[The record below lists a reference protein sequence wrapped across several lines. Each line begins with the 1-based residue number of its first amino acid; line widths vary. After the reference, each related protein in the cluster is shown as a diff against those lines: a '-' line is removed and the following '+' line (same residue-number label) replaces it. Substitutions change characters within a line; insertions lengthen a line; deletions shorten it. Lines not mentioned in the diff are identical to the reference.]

1 VIRGLFGLALAL
13 LCLLPLG
20 SGVLLITRTWGAL
33 TPLLRVA
40 VGLFVGIASAMVLLP
55 PLLYIGFSPSLPVV
69 VLTGLAVLAT
79 GIAVRVRSSASRE
92 GNVSLGALPGVV
104 LGIPLVLLAVQAVD
118 KPVDRY
124 DGFSNWVLKAKL
136 LLGGGLFSGALN
148 HDAFGVA
155 SAAPPVSR
163 QYPIGLPAIYAYV
176 LRSIGDANVRIGHLF
191 FVVFLATFALTLWAL
206 LRPHVPSP
214 ILLAGLSY
222 VLWMPALRV
231 QSLSDYADVPMS
243 CLLVAAVMA
252 VGLWAAG
259 GHAGWLGLGAVFAAA
274 ALATKRDAIPF
285 CVVVAAVAAAAV
297 LRQPRRLAALGGA
310 AVCVALTTVP
320 WQLYVATHGL
330 TNRDIAFSLTRTAD
344 HLSAV
349 PFVMHDLV
357 SFAKDPIYLAA
368 VPLALFAAII
378 ALRHERERRLAAG
391 FIVLSLGTV
400 AALGFVY
407 LNSIA
412 DLNYLLRSSGHRT
425 FMTPALIAAAALPL
439 LVSRALA
446 PNGLHLTRQVPPSA
460 PSRRSSSPRPRRL
473 ARPN

>member
-1 VIRGLFGLALAL
+1 MIRGLFGLGLAL
-13 LCLLPLG
+13 FCLLPLG
-20 SGVLLITRTWGAL
+20 SGVLLITCTWDAL
-33 TPLLRVA
+33 TPFLRIG
-40 VGLFVGIASAMVLLP
+40 VGLFVGIASAIVLLP
-55 PLLYIGFSPSLPVV
+55 PLLYIGLSPSLPVV

-79 GIAVRVRSSASRE
+79 GIAVRVRSPVSRE
-92 GNVSLGALPGVV
+92 RKVSFGALPGVALAV
-104 LGIPLVLLAVQAVD
+104 PLVLLAVQAVD

-136 LLGGGLFSGALN
+136 LLGGGLFTGALN

-206 LRPHVPSP
+206 LRAYVPGP

-243 CLLVAAVMA
+243 CLLVAAIMA
-252 VGLWAAG
+252 VGFWATG
-259 GHAGWLGLGAVFAAA
+259 RHAGWLSLGAVFAAA

-285 CVVVAAVAAAAV
+285 CVVVGAVAAAAV
-297 LRQPRRLAALGGA
+297 FRQPRRLAALGGA

-320 WQLYVATHGL
+320 WQLYVTTHGL
-330 TNRDIAFSLTRTAD
+330 TNRDVAFSLTRTAD
-344 HLSAV
+344 HFSAV
-349 PFVMHDLV
+349 TFVIHDLASV
-357 SFAKDPIYLAA
+357 AKDPIYLSA
-368 VPLALFAAII
+368 VPLALLAAII
-378 ALRHERERRLAAG
+378 ALRHEGERRLAAG

-412 DLNYLLRSSGHRT
+412 DLHYLLRTSGHRT

-446 PNGLHLTRQVPPSA
+446 PNGVQAKR
-460 PSRRSSSPRPRRL
+460 SRSRSLRP